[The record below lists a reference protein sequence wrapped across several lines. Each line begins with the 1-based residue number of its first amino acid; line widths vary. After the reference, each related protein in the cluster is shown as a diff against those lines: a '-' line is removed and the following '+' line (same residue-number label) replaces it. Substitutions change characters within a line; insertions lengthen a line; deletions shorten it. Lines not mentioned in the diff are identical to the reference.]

1 MEKEK
6 TRTCEIFIDE
16 LGILHVKIL
25 AGVIIDK
32 EDAADN
38 FVVVRNLTEGKPIL
52 KLVDARNPFI
62 IKKDAQIFVEKENDP
77 NTNIA
82 RAVLV
87 NSFIT
92 KYLRAFFLRLEKP
105 KVPVKIFTS
114 EKKALEWLKTFL

>member
-62 IKKDAQIFVEKENDP
+62 IKNDAQIFVEK
-77 NTNIA
+77 
-82 RAVLV
+82 
-87 NSFIT
+87 
-92 KYLRAFFLRLEKP
+92 
-105 KVPVKIFTS
+105 
-114 EKKALEWLKTFL
+114 